1 MLNIEFDSRALG
13 DILSE
18 HVEEVAVYDPTQ
30 AEFHCPKGNG
40 PARLVLSCDVTY
52 ILYPCE
58 KTRQFLHEAIRALS
72 AALVW
77 NDDVMGGAP

>member
-1 MLNIEFDSRALG
+1 MLNIEFDSRTLG

-18 HVEEVAVYDPTQ
+18 HVADVAVYDPTQ
-30 AEFHCPKGNG
+30 ATFHRPKGDE
-40 PARLVLSCDVTY
+40 PARLVLGEDVTY

-77 NDDVMGGAP
+77 NDDVMGGAL

>member
-1 MLNIEFDSRALG
+1 MLNIEFDPGALG

-30 AEFHCPKGNG
+30 ATFHRPKGDE
-40 PARLVLSCDVTY
+40 PARLVLDKNITY

-77 NDDVMGGAP
+77 NDDVTGGAL